1 MPPTPP
7 ELCCRGGHGV
17 FIVRLNTVRCSMF
30 APTPAAT
37 QFGEREGNRF
47 PSLLRLVSLL
57 NHNLPVKKNYRGL
70 DRWAKMWYS
79 NNIDKNCDGKSNRKE
94 PEREWKPWL

>member
-7 ELCCRGGHGV
+7 ELCCCVGMALILIGSHD
-17 FIVRLNTVRCSMF
+17 TH
-30 APTPAAT
+30 AAT

-57 NHNLPVKKNYRGL
+57 NHNLPFL
-70 DRWAKMWYS
+70 F
-79 NNIDKNCDGKSNRKE
+79 NNNKRSCE
-94 PEREWKPWL
+94 VTATLV